1 MDQYQKCRV
10 LRRSLQLRKQ
20 GYPAAEAEFIAA
32 QDIMQHD
39 ENVAGVEN
47 GVDNSQEI
55 KKST

>member
-47 GVDNSQEI
+47 GVDNTKEI
-55 KKST
+55 N

>member
-20 GYPAAEAEFIAA
+20 GYSAAEAEFIAA

-39 ENVAGVEN
+39 EIVAGEEN
-47 GVDNSQEI
+47 RADNTQD
-55 KKST
+55 KN